1 MRLPKNYR
9 CAAAETLFLGP
20 VHTNADIFET
30 AYYRRLHLSV
40 DNRQKEHVFSNRVAD
55 LRCFVAKHLKAV
67 EANCRPKL
75 FSAFRSHFIFLNVH
89 A

>member
-1 MRLPKNYR
+1 MCSCGNPIFRPR
-9 CAAAETLFLGP
+9 PHEC
-20 VHTNADIFET
+20 DIFET
-30 AYYRRLHLSV
+30 AYRRLHLSV

-55 LRCFVAKHLKAV
+55 LRCFVAKHLKDV

-75 FSAFRSHFIFLNVH
+75 ISAFRSHFIFLNVH

>member
-9 CAAAETLFLGP
+9 CAAGETLFLGP

-30 AYYRRLHLSV
+30 AYRRLHLSV

-75 FSAFRSHFIFLNVH
+75 ISAFRSHFIFLNVH

>member
-30 AYYRRLHLSV
+30 AYRRLHLSV

-75 FSAFRSHFIFLNVH
+75 ISAFRSHFIFLNVH